1 MRINSLYVNRTD
13 IYVSWLCRYRSSMAI
28 SYMSDLRRSI
38 GSFMNPEL
46 IGTGAYG
53 TVFRAFDGVNNR
65 YIAMKRVRLNPDSS
79 GAPATLLREISLL
92 KKLKSD
98 HIIELKDVVLVPPTW
113 CYMIFEFADTDL
125 RKVLTAGNVTPD
137 SAKRILRELL
147 QGLEF
152 CHSRRV
158 IHRDLKPE
166 NILMTD
172 SGCVKIADFGLAR
185 LFQIPLQPLSGEVQT
200 LHYRAP
206 EVLLGCREYTPAVD
220 MWSAGCIFAELLTGR
235 RLFEGI
241 NELHQML
248 EIARIMG
255 PPPQELNGMVQGSS
269 FLSGL
274 QAFPRVPLSEVI
286 RSEGE
291 AVDLL
296 SKMLDYD
303 PCQRIS
309 AAAALQ
315 HAYFAN

>member
-1 MRINSLYVNRTD
+1 
-13 IYVSWLCRYRSSMAI
+13 MAI

-98 HIIELKDVVLVPPTW
+98 HIIELKDVVLAPPTW

-235 RLFEGI
+235 RLFEGT